1 MGINYPSSYFD
12 RFDPTKGYK
21 KLLFLSGNGLQAAEL
36 NEIQD
41 VIQGE
46 LKRLGNYLV
55 ANGTITAG
63 GAVTSIDQTN
73 KIVNLTLAQI
83 YADGNSVDIPAAAL
97 TILGTGT
104 EVIGVAIDS
113 SLVTQLD
120 DTAIT
125 EPDPQS
131 PNFGQVGAYRLKMNG
146 VWKLSTQVTTD
157 ESFFPVYTLNNGAL
171 VSSSTS
177 TSTTGTQGL
186 IASAL
191 AAYDFSVHGSYVI
204 VGMGVSYN
212 STNGAGNILMNV
224 AAGRCRVMGNENVYP
239 LESTV
244 TLDPMTDVGTVTGEP
259 YVYSGAGTYTLRY
272 SPIQSIQRVVGV
284 KQVTQ
289 TVTRGGT
296 AGGADLLAN
305 TPVLTIIA
313 VNQGGAWNGSAFTGG
328 TTYVKGTD
336 YQQLG
341 DQVDWSLAGAEPSPG
356 SSYTAVYQYNAVF
369 VPTFTTTGVT
379 LDGSLVSGTQFTVDY
394 SYYLSRI
401 DLISVDQS
409 GNFVVSKGVPALPQF
424 IQQPQTPNGMLRI
437 GAATLTYNQTPVID
451 STRTQVVTYDQLA
464 TMQSQISDL
473 QYNVA
478 QLSLASVAQAND
490 PTTTKR
496 GIIVDSLVNTNLE
509 DAGFSQTAV
518 VTGSTLELPSNFTQ
532 FVNCVSTGIMQP
544 VTTSTVVQQQIRHTA
559 SERINPYAGSTAVSS
574 ATITLAPASIDCN
587 SWWWWFHGSFLPEN
601 ASTTA
606 ILAGFNAGETI
617 NVYYRGALVASGTA
631 NSLGK
636 ANIVVPIAAGVQ
648 IGSYL
653 INAVGVTSGVNATAN
668 LTIFN
673 DDVLGITYGWD
684 YVGGA
689 LPLGYDPVAQ
699 TFQLT
704 QGTDISAVSVWLD
717 EVPTTQLQVKI
728 VGTIAGIPNS
738 ANLLGFGSLQ
748 PSQCVL
754 GWNQVPLVY
763 PVHLDGGVQ
772 GVAGSAS
779 GNWYA
784 LVVTTAGLAGKVGT
798 AIMGQY
804 DTLSS
809 TYVTTQPATGVF
821 FQSANEN
828 TWSAVQNE
836 DLMYKLWAPSYA
848 VTPTTLSLS
857 TITVTNATD
866 WNVSANMSVPAGC
879 SVSMFLQDSLG
890 NQYPMNINAPTYTTP
905 LSGTL
910 TLYATLKNTG
920 ASASVSP
927 KVYAGVGL
935 YAGAIVSPGQ
945 YVQRQFSIPNG
956 STTPATVKVF
966 VDCYLP
972 SGASLTVQY
981 QTDNTNPGTWAG
993 LTLQTSTPIGNGWY
1007 TNEYLVASVALNA
1020 SRLRLTLATT
1030 NAQQRPLVQNI
1041 RTLLV

>member
-1 MGINYPSSYFD
+1 MLNYPSTYYD
-12 RFDPTKGYK
+12 RFDKTKGYK

-41 VIQGE
+41 VIEGE

-63 GAVTSIDQTN
+63 GSVTSIDLTN
-73 KIVNLTLAQI
+73 KVINLTVAQM
-83 YADGNSVDIPAAAL
+83 YADGFSVDVPAASL
-97 TILGTGT
+97 TIQASGT
-104 EVIGVAIDS
+104 EVVGVATDTTI
-113 SLVTQLD
+113 VTQLD
-120 DTAIT
+120 DTSIT
-125 EPDPQS
+125 EPDQNS
-131 PNFGQVGAYRLKMNG
+131 PNFGQTGALRLKMVG

-157 ESFFPVYTLNNGAL
+157 ETFFPVYTLNNGAL

-191 AAYDFSVHGSYVI
+191 AAYDYSVHGSYVI
-204 VGMGVSYN
+204 IGMGVSYN
-212 STNGAGNILMNV
+212 STNGSGHILMNV
-224 AAGRCRVMGNENVYP
+224 AAGRCRVLGNENVFP

-313 VNQGGAWNGSAFTGG
+313 VNQGGTWNGSAFTSG

-369 VPTFTTTGVT
+369 VPSFTTTGVT

-394 SYYLSRI
+394 SYYLSRK

-424 IQQPQTPNGMLRI
+424 VQTPQTPNGMLRI
-437 GAATLTYNQTPVID
+437 GVASLTYGQTPTID

-478 QLSLASVAQAND
+478 QLSLTSVAQAND

-509 DAGFSQTAV
+509 DAGFTQTAV
-518 VTGSTLELPSNFTQ
+518 VSNATLELPSNFTQ
-532 FVNCVSTGIMQP
+532 FVNCIDTGITQP
-544 VTTSTVVQQQIRHTA
+544 WNTAVVVQQQIRHTG
-559 SERINPYAGSTAVSS
+559 SEKINPYAGATAISS
-574 ATITLAPASIDCN
+574 AAITLAPASINCS

-606 ILAGFNAGETI
+606 VLSGFNANETI

-631 NSLGK
+631 DSTGK

-653 INAVGVTSGVNATAN
+653 VNAVGVTSGVNATAN

-673 DDVLGITYGWD
+673 NDVYGVTYGWD

-689 LPLGYDPVAQ
+689 VPIGYDPVAQ

-704 QGTDISAVSVWLD
+704 QGTDINAVSIWLD
-717 EVPTTQLQVKI
+717 ELPVTQLQVKI

-738 ANLLGFGSLQ
+738 SNLLGFGSLQ
-748 PSQCVL
+748 PNQCVL
-754 GWNQVPLVY
+754 GWNTVYLVY
-763 PVHLDGGVQ
+763 PIHLDGGVQ
-772 GVAGSAS
+772 GVSGSAS

-784 LVVTTAGLAGKVGT
+784 MIVTTSGYLGRVGT
-798 AIMGQY
+798 AVMGGY

-809 TYVTTQPATGVF
+809 TYVTSQPATGVF

-836 DLMYKLWAPSYA
+836 DLMYKLWSPQYNT
-848 VTPTTLSLS
+848 TPTTVSIS
-857 TITVTNATD
+857 NITVTNATD

-879 SVSMFLQDSLG
+879 SVAMYLQDSLG

-910 TLYATLKNTG
+910 TLYATLKNAGATG
-920 ASASVSP
+920 NVSP
-927 KVYAGVGL
+927 KVYAGIGL
-935 YAGAIVSPGQ
+935 YAGSCVSPGK

-956 STTPATVKVF
+956 ATTPATIKVF

-972 SGASLTVQY
+972 SGASLTVEY

-993 LTLQTSTPIGNGWY
+993 ITLNSSTAIGNGWY
-1007 TNEYLVASVALNA
+1007 TNQYLVSSVALNA
-1020 SRLRLTLATT
+1020 TRLRLTLATT